1 MLRARLRIAG
11 LLQPIDDVLATPG
24 VAERVIE
31 LGAGWRGEPTHG
43 ANRED
48 FLRALAG

>member
-11 LLQPIDDVLATPG
+11 LLQPAADVLASPG

-31 LGAGWRGEPTHG
+31 LGAGWRDEPWLG
-43 ANRED
+43 ANREE
-48 FLRALAG
+48 FLRALNG